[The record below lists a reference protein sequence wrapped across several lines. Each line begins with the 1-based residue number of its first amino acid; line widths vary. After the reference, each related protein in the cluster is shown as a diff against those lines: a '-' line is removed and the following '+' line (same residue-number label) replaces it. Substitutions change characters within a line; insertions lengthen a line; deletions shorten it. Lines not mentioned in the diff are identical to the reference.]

1 MNSFLKSPHV
11 LSSALQFSLFSFFL
25 FFFFFLIKLYFY
37 PYLFTTLIGRKYID
51 RYSRASRLGCLTR
64 LELEPYPSI
73 IDTGWN
79 IFNISRRGRA
89 RDIVFHLRRGRG
101 VYKGVSVA
109 VNTSSSRRK
118 IAVGQNGKF
127 TRGSWRTTRL
137 NPAIDASVIRGD
149 ALRFVF
155 SLSAYEADV
164 ERKTA
169 GSNYIYVDVLLWLLL
184 GGWKRKGN
192 IRYTRTWYVCMA
204 VVSRFPIAHDV
215 RCGAHFSICSF
226 RDSHLFSRTSYASL
240 RISGITR

>member
-1 MNSFLKSPHV
+1 MYSRELTDYALKSGNRCERH
-11 LSSALQFSLFSFFL
+11 
-25 FFFFFLIKLYFY
+25 
-37 PYLFTTLIGRKYID
+37 
-51 RYSRASRLGCLTR
+51 
-64 LELEPYPSI
+64 
-73 IDTGWN
+73 
-79 IFNISRRGRA
+79 SRRRA
-89 RDIVFHLRRGRG
+89 RRFC
-101 VYKGVSVA
+101 
-109 VNTSSSRRK
+109 
-118 IAVGQNGKF
+118 
-127 TRGSWRTTRL
+127 
-137 NPAIDASVIRGD
+137 
-149 ALRFVF
+149 FVF

-184 GGWKRKGN
+184 GGWRRKGN